1 MQVNLSQLNFKTDP
15 MMEHK
20 IKMQQMDNPKFA
32 QMLAINITGTVYGYF
47 GYKVQMRENIN
58 IAVKGGT
65 RSGKSTVGNSWG
77 IYISGLTGVPFD
89 PDRNVCAN
97 ESEIGSSVLNRQE
110 YAQKVKDA
118 QFNELYLIDE
128 QKEMSF
134 AM

>member
-1 MQVNLSQLNFKTDP
+1 
-15 MMEHK
+15 
-20 IKMQQMDNPKFA
+20 
-32 QMLAINITGTVYGYF
+32 
-47 GYKVQMRENIN
+47 MRENIN